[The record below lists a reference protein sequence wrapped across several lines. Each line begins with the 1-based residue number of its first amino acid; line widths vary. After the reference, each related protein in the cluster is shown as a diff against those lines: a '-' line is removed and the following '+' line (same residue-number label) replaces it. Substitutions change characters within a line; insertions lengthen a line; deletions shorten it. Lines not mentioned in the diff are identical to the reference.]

1 MGHRWARWTLLVVA
15 IAAAVAA
22 CGWALDLEQRLRD
35 VRAAIG
41 TVEARA
47 STARVAM
54 NDVRRALAAMSTPGQ
69 AAVGW
74 SRRASSAIDEA
85 RAQMAALPPVNA
97 PAAGVTASGL
107 GRGSGARRNAARSSA
122 PSAPPIAAT

>member
-22 CGWALDLEQRLRD
+22 CGFALDLEQRLRD
-35 VRAAIG
+35 VRAGIG

-54 NDVRRALAAMSTPGQ
+54 NDVRRALAAP
-69 AAVGW
+69 
-74 SRRASSAIDEA
+74 RRERPADVKTYFKAI
-85 RAQMAALPPVNA
+85 
-97 PAAGVTASGL
+97 L
-107 GRGSGARRNAARSSA
+107 GRRIDGEVARPRITI
-122 PSAPPIAAT
+122 PPIVSSGDPYA